1 MKTPESGRASEPE
14 AKKTSKRSP
23 TAGLRSRL
31 VAITLVP
38 MMGISTWAALSTNS
52 RLQQSH
58 KAEIVEKR
66 INSLGMYLEARIAL
80 DAERLPTQSKLAVE
94 AFGVPSAFGAMV
106 LGFNPDSRL
115 AEVRP
120 LTDAA
125 FGGELAEFK
134 DDLAALRKS
143 VAGPGKTG
151 GAKESLQSGRFSEAL
166 EGFDTIEEQ
175 LRVRSTMELV
185 RIDEVLGGFD
195 GARQLWRSVEVLLAS
210 QELANES
217 GFQTSL
223 MFEVQSGADE
233 RRDSRRR
240 LAASEWAANSK
251 VELIRG
257 QAGPATQR
265 ALRAYETNPSTVES
279 AKTIESV
286 LLTAPKPLVSNAA
299 DFGALQETA
308 VRFTTVLKRAELA
321 RGILATALAETR
333 SEAVSA
339 ERSAKKLLVL
349 TISLAAALALVSLLI
364 ALAFARSISR
374 PLRALA
380 RRADRIGHGE
390 LEGERLAESGPREV
404 VQVNRAVNELVAN
417 LLVLDRQA
425 SALAAGEL
433 NAPVFDEM
441 LPGALGTSMRETVG
455 RLRNSIQ
462 NREELQTQLSH
473 QATHDDL
480 TGLPNRKSLMEA
492 IGAAL
497 ARGKRNQTGVAL
509 LFIDLDGFKR
519 ANDAHGHRF
528 GDQVLSLC
536 AQRLVN
542 ELRTGDFVARIGGD
556 EFVVISEHITDPI
569 ETINI
574 ANRYIATLSQPVTID
589 NKATNIGAS
598 VGIAIDFDG
607 TATEAMLL
615 RDADIAVYRAKATGR
630 GHAEIFD
637 LALRTEMEKRADVEQ
652 AIQFAINNDELRLE
666 YQPIVN
672 VARVD
677 SNGEPRTRIS
687 SVEALIRWDRS
698 GVGLVS
704 PADFIPLLE
713 TSPRIVDLGA
723 WVMRTGM
730 TQAASWP
737 DGAANLSISLNVST
751 RHLVAASFV
760 DDVRDAL
767 EISKIMPSR
776 VVLEI
781 TETSLVDNVAV
792 AIEHLK
798 AVRAMGVRIALD
810 DFGTGFTSIRQL
822 SDFPVDILK
831 IDRSFI
837 VGIGDTG
844 ERSIV
849 EMMVGVGRT
858 LGMLT
863 VAEGV
868 ETSEQAVLLADMGCA
883 THQGYF
889 HHRPM
894 RPEAFLQRVAEMDAI
909 EATHES
915 ALANK

>member
-1 MKTPESGRASEPE
+1 MVPQHFLQTAETTRMR
-14 AKKTSKRSP
+14 TS

-38 MMGISTWAALSTNS
+38 MMGVFTWAGFTMNS
-52 RLQQSH
+52 RLQQSR
-58 KAEIVEKR
+58 KAVLVEER
-66 INSLGMYLEARIAL
+66 ITQLGKYLEARIAL
-80 DAERLPTQSKLAVE
+80 DAERLPTQAKLAVE
-94 AFGVPSAFGAMV
+94 AFGVPASFGSMI
-106 LGFNPDSRL
+106 LGFNPDDRL
-115 AEVRP
+115 AELRP
-120 LTDAA
+120 LTDSA
-125 FGGELAEFK
+125 FNGNLSTFL
-134 DDLAALRKS
+134 DDLANLRKT
-143 VAGPGKTG
+143 VDALVTKTPSNG
-151 GAKESLQSGRFSEAL
+151 GSLETGSFKEALDQFSE
-166 EGFDTIEEQ
+166 IENEV
-175 LRVRSTMELV
+175 RRRSTMELKH
-185 RIDEVLGGFD
+185 IDDELGGFD
-195 GARQLWRSVEVLLAS
+195 GERQLWRSVEVLLAS
-210 QELANES
+210 QELANEL
-217 GFQTSL
+217 GFQSSL
-223 MFEVQSGADE
+223 MFEVQSGKDE
-233 RRDSRRR
+233 RRESRRR
-240 LAASEWAANSK
+240 LAASEWAANSRL
-251 VELIRG
+251 ELIDI
-257 QAGPATQR
+257 QAGPVTKS
-265 ALRAYETNPSTVES
+265 ALKSFQSNPAVKGSG
-279 AKTIESV
+279 KLIEDV
-286 LLTAPKPLVSNAA
+286 LLTGPKPFIGNGA

-308 VRFTTVLKRAELA
+308 KQFTTVLKRSELA
-321 RGILATALAETR
+321 RGILATALLETKQQ
-333 SEAVSA
+333 ALTA
-339 ERSAKKLLVL
+339 ERGAKKLLIL
-349 TISLAAALALVSLLI
+349 TVSLAAGLAVISFLI

-380 RRADRIGHGE
+380 RRADRIGSGE
-390 LEGERLAESGPREV
+390 LDGERLAEIGPREV
-404 VQVNRAVNELVAN
+404 VQVNRAVNELVDN
-417 LLVLDRQA
+417 LSVLDRQA
-425 SALAAGEL
+425 SALASGHL
-433 NAPVFDEM
+433 NSEVFDEM

-455 RLRNSIQ
+455 RLRSSIQ
-462 NREELQTQLSH
+462 NREDLQSQLSH

-497 ARGKRNQTGVAL
+497 ARGKRNGSGVAL

-528 GDQVLSLC
+528 GDQVLTLC
-536 AQRLVN
+536 AQRLTN

-556 EFVVISEHITDPI
+556 EFVVVSEHITDPI
-569 ETINI
+569 EAINI
-574 ANRYIATLSQPVTID
+574 ANRYIATLSQPVAID

-607 TATEAMLL
+607 TATGAMLL

-637 LALRTEMEKRADVEQ
+637 LALRTEMEKRVDVEQ
-652 AIQFAINNDELRLE
+652 AIVFAIANNELRLE

-672 VARVD
+672 VASVD
-677 SNGEPRTRIS
+677 STGQARTRIS

-698 GVGLVS
+698 GKGLIS

-723 WVMRTGM
+723 WVMRTAM

-737 DGAANLSISLNVST
+737 EGAADLTISINVST
-751 RHLVAASFV
+751 RHLVAATFV
-760 DDVRDAL
+760 DDVRSAL
-767 EISKIMPSR
+767 EMSLIEPSR

-792 AIEHLK
+792 AIDHLN

-822 SDFPVDILK
+822 TDFPVDILK

-837 VGIGDTG
+837 SGINESG

-858 LGMLT
+858 LGLQT

-868 ETSEQAVLLADMGCA
+868 ETSEQANLLADMGCP

-889 HHRPM
+889 HHRPL
-894 RPEAFLQRVAEMDAI
+894 RPEAFLQRVAEMNAI
-909 EATHES
+909 EAKHES
-915 ALANK
+915 ALSSQ

>member
-1 MKTPESGRASEPE
+1 
-14 AKKTSKRSP
+14 
-23 TAGLRSRL
+23 
-31 VAITLVP
+31 
-38 MMGISTWAALSTNS
+38 
-52 RLQQSH
+52 
-58 KAEIVEKR
+58 
-66 INSLGMYLEARIAL
+66 
-80 DAERLPTQSKLAVE
+80 
-94 AFGVPSAFGAMV
+94 
-106 LGFNPDSRL
+106 
-115 AEVRP
+115 VR
-120 LTDAA
+120 
-125 FGGELAEFK
+125 
-134 DDLAALRKS
+134 R
-143 VAGPGKTG
+143 
-151 GAKESLQSGRFSEAL
+151 
-166 EGFDTIEEQ
+166 
-175 LRVRSTMELV
+175 RSTTELKH
-185 RIDEVLGGFD
+185 IDDELGGFD
-195 GARQLWRSVEVLLAS
+195 GERQLWRSVEVLLAS
-210 QELANES
+210 QELANEL
-217 GFQTSL
+217 GFQSSL
-223 MFEVQSGADE
+223 MFEVQSGKDE
-233 RRDSRRR
+233 RRESRRR
-240 LAASEWAANSK
+240 LAASEWAANSRLQ
-251 VELIRG
+251 LIDS
-257 QAGPATQR
+257 QAGPATKS
-265 ALRAYETNPSTVES
+265 ALKSYQSNPAVTGSG
-279 AKTIESV
+279 KLIKGV
-286 LLTAPKPLVSNAA
+286 LLTGPKPFIGNAA

-308 VRFTTVLKRAELA
+308 KRFTTVLKRAELA
-321 RGILATALAETR
+321 RGILATALLETKQR
-333 SEAVSA
+333 ALTA
-339 ERSAKKLLVL
+339 ERGAKRLLVL
-349 TISLAAALALVSLLI
+349 TISMAAGLAIVSFLI

-380 RRADRIGHGE
+380 KRADRIGSGE
-390 LEGERLAESGPREV
+390 LDGERLAERGPREV
-404 VQVNRAVNELVAN
+404 VQVNRAVNELVDN
-417 LLVLDRQA
+417 LSVLDRQA

-433 NAPVFDEM
+433 NSEVFDEA

-455 RLRNSIQ
+455 RLRSSIQ
-462 NREELQTQLSH
+462 NREDLQSQLSH

-497 ARGKRNQTGVAL
+497 ARGRRSQTGVAL

-528 GDQVLSLC
+528 GDQVLTLC
-536 AQRLVN
+536 AQRLVS

-556 EFVVISEHITDPI
+556 EFVVVSEHISDPA
-569 ETINI
+569 EAINI
-574 ANRYIATLSQPVTID
+574 ANRYIAALSQPVTID

-652 AIQFAINNDELRLE
+652 AIIFAINNNELRLE

-672 VARVD
+672 VASVD
-677 SNGEPRTRIS
+677 STGKSRTRIS

-698 GVGLVS
+698 GKGLIS

-723 WVMRTGM
+723 WVMRTAM

-737 DGAANLSISLNVST
+737 EGAADLTISINVST
-751 RHLVAASFV
+751 RHLVAATFV
-760 DDVRDAL
+760 GDVRAALDA
-767 EISKIMPSR
+767 SSVRPSR

-792 AIEHLK
+792 AIEHLN

-822 SDFPVDILK
+822 TDFPVDILK

-837 VGIGDTG
+837 SGINDSG

-858 LGMLT
+858 LGMQT

-868 ETSEQAVLLADMGCA
+868 ETREQANLLADMGCA

-889 HHRPM
+889 HHRPL
-894 RPEAFLQRVAEMDAI
+894 RPEAFLQRVAEMNEI
-909 EATHES
+909 EAQHES
-915 ALANK
+915 ALRAWSTHRR